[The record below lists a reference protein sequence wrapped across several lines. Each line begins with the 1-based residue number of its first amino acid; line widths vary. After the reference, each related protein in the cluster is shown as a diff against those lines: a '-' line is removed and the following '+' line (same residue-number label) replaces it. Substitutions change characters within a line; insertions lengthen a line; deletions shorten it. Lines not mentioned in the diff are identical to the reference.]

1 MSNKTSPLEASL
13 RRNIAVWSKREGIP
27 VEVHCNGLVEAQISA
42 PVQAAV
48 KAFVAEGLSNV
59 ATHAGAGTASVFV
72 RSRGGLLRV
81 LIEDDGVG
89 FASARTAPG
98 GGLKRLENVAAGVGG
113 SRLLESG
120 KGKGTSL
127 GLEVRI

>member
-1 MSNKTSPLEASL
+1 MSNSASPLEASL
-13 RRNIAVWSKREGIP
+13 RRSIAAWSKREG
-27 VEVHCNGLVEAQISA
+27 VLVDVHCNGLVGAQIAA

-59 ATHAGAGTASVFV
+59 AAHAGAGTASVFV
-72 RSRGGLLRV
+72 RSSGGLLRV

-89 FASARTAPG
+89 FAPMRRAPA
-98 GGLKRLENVAAGVGG
+98 GGLKRLEKLADDVGG

>member
-1 MSNKTSPLEASL
+1 MSNTVSPLETSL
-13 RRNIAVWSKREGIP
+13 RRSVATWSKREGVA
-27 VEVHCNGLVEAQISA
+27 VEVHCNGLVGQRIST

-48 KAFVAEGLSNV
+48 KAFVAEGLNNI
-59 ATHAGAGTASVFV
+59 AAHASAGTASVFV
-72 RSRGGLLRV
+72 RSSGGVLRV

-89 FASARTAPG
+89 FASPGTAG
-98 GGLKRLENVAAGVGG
+98 GGLRRLEKLAADVGG

-120 KGKGTSL
+120 KGKGTSI